1 MSSKKQLYLYPFTHS
16 NGFIERTKHV
26 FSRLGYTIHPFKRL
40 YKPTNLLCRED
51 NWVVL
56 NWYEDQPFRQGLS
69 GFRRLAFIASFFI
82 SLWLIRLFSKNII
95 WVRHNYRPHNEEADI
110 DLYRSIVRLMRSVSD
125 KVVTLERTELLGTSV
140 TKHPLYKEDAVIID
154 LQREM
159 QIRTRQIDYLYFGS
173 IKPYKRLDA
182 LLAVWPESKKL
193 TIRGYCSDNA
203 YTRTLED
210 IIERRGINVDWENRF
225 LSDEELEAAVADSK
239 YVILP
244 HDDHAMISSGTF
256 YMAVSLGANILCF
269 DSAFA
274 RNKAERFDFVQVI
287 NPKTLPVQLEALRYM
302 PSDQVMTEALAHY
315 SDKAV
320 TEAWRHVLSV
330 RMVKT

>member
-1 MSSKKQLYLYPFTHS
+1 MSSKKRLFLYPFTHS
-16 NGFIERTKHV
+16 NGFIARTKQV
-26 FSRLGYTIHPFKRL
+26 FSRLGFDIKPFKSL
-40 YKPTNLLCRED
+40 YHPRNLLSREE

-56 NWYEDQPFRQGLS
+56 NWYEDQPFRKGLS
-69 GFRRLAFIASFFI
+69 GIRRVVFIASFFVT
-82 SLWLIRLFSKNII
+82 LWVMRLFSKNII
-95 WVRHNYRPHNEEADI
+95 WVRHNYRPHNSDADI
-110 DLYRSIVRLMRSVSD
+110 DLYRSIVRLMRSVAD
-125 KVVTLERTELLGTSV
+125 RVVTLERTELLGTSV

-154 LQREM
+154 LQKEM
-159 QIRTRQIDYLYFGS
+159 QIRTKQFDYLYFGS

-182 LLAVWPESKKL
+182 LLDAWPESKKL
-193 TIRGYCSDNA
+193 TIRGFCSDST
-203 YTRTLED
+203 YTQKLLD
-210 IIERRGINVDWENRF
+210 IIKQRDIDVDWENRF
-225 LSDEELEAAVADSK
+225 LSDEELEAAVANSR

-244 HDDHAMISSGTF
+244 HDDHEMISSGTF

-287 NPKTLPVQLEALRYM
+287 TPEALPEQLESLRYM

-320 TEAWRHVLSV
+320 TEAWRHVL
-330 RMVKT
+330 

>member
-1 MSSKKQLYLYPFTHS
+1 MSTKKQLYLYPFTHS
-16 NGFIERTKHV
+16 NGFIDRTKQV
-26 FSRLGYTIHPFKRL
+26 FSRLGFAIQPFKSL
-40 YKPTNLLCRED
+40 YRPANLLCREE

-56 NWYEDQPFRQGLS
+56 NWYEDQPFRSGLS
-69 GFRRLAFIASFFI
+69 GIKRVLFIASFFV
-82 SLWLIRLFSKNII
+82 SLWLMRLFSKNII
-95 WVRHNYRPHNEEADI
+95 WVRHNYRPHNTEADI
-110 DLYRSIVRLMRSVSD
+110 DLYRSIVRLMRSISD
-125 KVVTLERTELLGTSV
+125 RVVTLERTELLGTSV

-159 QIRTRQIDYLYFGS
+159 QIRTKQFDYLYFGS

-182 LLAVWPESKKL
+182 LLEAWPASKSL
-193 TIRGYCSDNA
+193 TIRGYCSDTTYA
-203 YTRTLED
+203 RELSD
-210 IIERRGINVDWENRF
+210 IIERRGISVDWENRF
-225 LSDEELEAAVADSK
+225 LSDEELESAVSNSK

-244 HDDHAMISSGTF
+244 HDDNAMISSGTF

-287 NPKTLPVQLEALRYM
+287 SPEELPLQLESLRYM
-302 PSDQVMTEALAHY
+302 PSDKVMTEALAHY

-320 TEAWRHVLSV
+320 TEAWRNVL
-330 RMVKT
+330 

>member
-1 MSSKKQLYLYPFTHS
+1 MSGKKRLFLYPFTHS
-16 NGFIERTKHV
+16 NGFIARTRQV
-26 FSRLGYTIHPFKRL
+26 FSRLGFDIKPFKNL
-40 YKPTNLLCRED
+40 YHPRNLLSREE

-56 NWYEDQPFRQGLS
+56 NWYEDQPFRKGLS
-69 GFRRLAFIASFFI
+69 GIKRVVFIASFFVT
-82 SLWLIRLFSKNII
+82 LWVMRLFSKNII
-95 WVRHNYRPHNEEADI
+95 WVRHNYRPHNSDADI
-110 DLYRSIVRLMRSVSD
+110 DLYRSIVRLMRSVAD

-154 LQREM
+154 LQKEM
-159 QIRTRQIDYLYFGS
+159 QIRTKHFDYLYFGS

-182 LLAVWPESKKL
+182 LLDAWPKSKKL
-193 TIRGYCSDNA
+193 TIRGFCSDST
-203 YTRTLED
+203 YTQELLD
-210 IIERRGINVDWENRF
+210 IIKLRDIDVDWENRF
-225 LSDEELEAAVADSK
+225 LSDEELEAAVANAR

-287 NPKTLPVQLEALRYM
+287 TPEALPEQLESLRYM

-320 TEAWRHVLSV
+320 TEAWRHVL
-330 RMVKT
+330 